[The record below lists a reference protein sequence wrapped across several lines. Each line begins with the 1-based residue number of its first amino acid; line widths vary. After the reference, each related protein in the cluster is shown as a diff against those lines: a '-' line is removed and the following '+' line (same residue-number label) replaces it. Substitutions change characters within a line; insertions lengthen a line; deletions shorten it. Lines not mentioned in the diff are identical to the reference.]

1 GRAEF
6 ATARACARA
15 AFARLGLPPFPVTNG
30 DGGEPQWPS
39 GLVGSITH
47 CEGYRACAVARSNEL
62 LTVGIDAEPHAPL
75 PEGVLGEVA
84 RPEELSLLE
93 RLDAV
98 RPEVHWDRLLF
109 SAKEAAY
116 KAWYPLAKR
125 RLGFEQLS
133 LTLDAAGGRF
143 DARPPACTQVGLSG
157 LSGRWL
163 VRDGLI
169 LTAVAPLR

>member
-1 GRAEF
+1 MAGVDERERVAE
-6 ATARACARA
+6 RS
-15 AFARLGLPPFPVTNG
+15 RLMHSADQVDLP
-30 DGGEPQWPS
+30 
-39 GLVGSITH
+39 
-47 CEGYRACAVARSNEL
+47 
-62 LTVGIDAEPHAPL
+62 
-75 PEGVLGEVA
+75 
-84 RPEELSLLE
+84 
-93 RLDAV
+93 
-98 RPEVHWDRLLF
+98 RLLF

-116 KAWYPLAKR
+116 KAWYPLAKC

-143 DARPPACTQVGLSG
+143 DARPPACTQVRLSG